1 MAILDAD
8 NYIRCRQCKSA
19 EFKVETR
26 GNVKENDGTYFFDSK
41 KALVCCKC
49 SEVYDT
55 IDRFSKKIL
64 LER

>member
-8 NYIRCRQCKSA
+8 NYVRCKQCKGA

-26 GNVKENDGTYFFDSK
+26 GNVKESEGTYYLDSK

-49 SEVYDT
+49 NTEIGRAHV
-55 IDRFSKKIL
+55 
-64 LER
+64 

>member
-8 NYIRCRQCKSA
+8 NYIKCLSCKGA

-26 GNVKENDGTYFFDSK
+26 GYLKGNEGTYYLEGN

-49 SEVYDT
+49 SAVYDT
-55 IDRFSKKIL
+55 IDRFSNKTLI
-64 LER
+64 EG